1 MEKST
6 AAFITTLFFASS
18 SWAGLS
24 DMLKETAGQFTQ
36 GNSSSISTS
45 ALSESE
51 IGAGLKEALSIGAE
65 HAVDY
70 LGKPGGFLNDSN
82 VRIPLPGSVDKI
94 ASGLRAVGQGALVDE
109 FELTMNRAAE
119 EAIPQTLD
127 IIQTTVQNMTLEDVR
142 GILSGGDDAA
152 TQFLRKNTWDSM
164 HGAVMPI
171 VTKATNQT
179 GATASYKKLT
189 SSSGGTI
196 GALGGLLGSSSDV
209 LNLDSYVTDKTLD
222 GMFYM
227 LAKKEKD
234 IRNNPLAQSTDLL
247 KQVFGN

>member
-18 SWAGLS
+18 SWAGLN
-24 DMLKETAGQFTQ
+24 DMLKDSAGELLQSD
-36 GNSSSISTS
+36 SSSISTS
-45 ALSESE
+45 AISDSE
-51 IGAGLKEALSIGAE
+51 ISAGLKEALSIGAE

-70 LGKPGGFLNDSN
+70 LGKPGGFLDDPN
-82 VRIPLPGSVDKI
+82 VRIPLPGSIDKI
-94 ASGLRAVGQGALVDE
+94 TSGLRAVGQGAMVDE

-119 EAIPQTLD
+119 EAIPKTLD
-127 IIQTTVQNMTLEDVR
+127 IVNTTVQNMTLEDVR
-142 GILSGGDDAA
+142 GILGGGDDAA
-152 TQFLRKNTWDSM
+152 TQFLRKNSWDSM

-171 VTKATNQT
+171 VTKATDQT
-179 GATASYKKLT
+179 GATASYKRLT

-196 GALGGLLGSSSDV
+196 GALGGFLGSSSDA

-227 LAKKEKD
+227 LAKEEKE
-234 IRNNPLAQSTDLL
+234 IRNNPLARSTDLL